1 MQATVST
8 TRQRPAQVLGAE
20 LMAAPD
26 EVRVELGI
34 HFSLIAQF
42 AGVVGG
48 DCPSGRFLSQG
59 GVIVLPSL

>member
-1 MQATVST
+1 MST

-42 AGVVGG
+42 AGTGG
-48 DCPSGRFLSQG
+48 SCPGRG
-59 GVIVLPSL
+59 